1 MRKMMKNLAL
11 ALLFI
16 PLISGSVL
24 APQPEAIR
32 PLPILSDRPSSHIE
46 LEALFSRHN
55 YEWSTLEEG
64 IPSIF
69 LEGLPDDLNRISQVD
84 RKKAVFFLSLLPVVL
99 RVNEEIRAQKN
110 ALETLLERYDQGQT
124 LSAVERAQLTA
135 IADEYKV
142 DADPLSSERAR
153 QTLLSRVDTLPASL
167 VLAQA
172 ATESAYGTSRFARL
186 GNNLFGEWTFI
197 PGTGIIPRKR
207 QPGRTH
213 EVRSFA
219 SIYESVSSY
228 MKNINTHRAYQ
239 TLRELRVEMRANGQ
253 PLRGEYLAEGLS
265 RYSEQGQAYV
275 RKIKSVIHSN
285 RLQRLTS
292 VIFRPEAE
300 PAEEAIMT
308 AGLFSSA
315 QGSSRW
321 SAPRLDP

>member
-1 MRKMMKNLAL
+1 MRKMMKKLSL

-16 PLISGSVL
+16 PLISGSAL
-24 APQPEAIR
+24 APPPSAH
-32 PLPILSDRPSSHIE
+32 PLPTLSGRPSSHVE

-55 YEWSTLEEG
+55 YEWGTLDEG

-69 LEGLPDDLNRISQVD
+69 LEGLPDDLHRISQAD

-99 RVNEEIRAQKN
+99 RVNEEIRAQKDTV
-110 ALETLLERYDQGQT
+110 ETLLERHDQGQT
-124 LSAVERAQLTA
+124 LSAVDRARLTA
-135 IADEYKV
+135 IAGEYKV
-142 DADPLSSERAR
+142 AADPLSDERAR
-153 QTLLSRVDTLPASL
+153 RTLLSRVDTLPASL

-197 PGTGIIPRKR
+197 PGTGIVPRKR

-239 TLRELRVEMRANGQ
+239 TLRELRAEMRASGQ
-253 PLRGEYLAEGLS
+253 PLRGEYLAEGLA

-275 RKIKSVIHSN
+275 RKIKSVIRSN

-292 VIFRPEAE
+292 VIFRPETE
-300 PAEEAIMT
+300 PAEAAIIT

-321 SAPRLDP
+321 SGSRLDP